1 MKSSDKEFK
10 PGDYVVSIHSNN
22 PMKVKMYGNDSRR
35 ESIVKGDDITD
46 PPKQV
51 VTCTW
56 KDRQGKE
63 LSREFEEKELKL
75 CDEETQ
81 NSME

>member
-1 MKSSDKEFK
+1 MKPNDKEFK
-10 PGDYVVSIHSNN
+10 PGDCVVSIHSNN
-22 PMKVKMYGNDSRR
+22 PMKVKMYGGISKR
-35 ESIVKGDDITD
+35 ESIVRGDDILD

-63 LSREFEEKELKL
+63 QSREFEERELKL
-75 CDEETQ
+75 CDENTQ
-81 NSME
+81 DSME